1 MRGLGGRGEGAHPE
15 MKPLGLEH
23 LWEVLGVEPEFYVHS
38 IANRRDQIL
47 LVELYTHI
55 HTYTHMHVMGDVLN
69 CFAHSLDVTG
79 ET

>member
-1 MRGLGGRGEGAHPE
+1 
-15 MKPLGLEH
+15 MKSLGLEH
-23 LWEVLGVEPEFYVHS
+23 LWEVLGGQPEFYVHS